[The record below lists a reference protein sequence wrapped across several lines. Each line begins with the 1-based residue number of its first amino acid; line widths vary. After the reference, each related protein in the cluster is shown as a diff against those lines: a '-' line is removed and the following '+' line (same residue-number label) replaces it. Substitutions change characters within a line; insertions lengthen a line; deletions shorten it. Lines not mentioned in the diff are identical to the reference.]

1 MIGVRRLAWRLWEPL
16 SDRAGRGYI
25 AGPDP
30 ADAVRLSRGLAV
42 RGFAATV
49 GFWNAPGAAV
59 DAVEARWR
67 EAVELL
73 ETDLDL
79 HVALKAPALGFDAA
93 RIEPLAAAAAAAG
106 ATVHLDAHW
115 PEATDRTLALAA
127 RLRAIAPV
135 RVALPARW
143 RRSVAD
149 AAFAAEHDL
158 EVRLIKGEWPHTEEP
173 DRDPREGFV
182 ELAERLAGSA
192 ARVGVATHDVPLADE
207 VLGVLTGAGTPA
219 ELELLF
225 GLPLNRHSLPARRR
239 GVGVRV
245 YVPFGTPFSPYTL
258 STVRTDRR
266 AVWWIARDLT
276 GLRPARWMLESDARR
291 AIRRREGAGR
301 AESAAGA
308 DPYRRTR

>member
-16 SDRAGRGYI
+16 SERAGRSYI
-25 AGPDP
+25 AGPAP
-30 ADAVRLSRGLAV
+30 TDAIRLARGLAA
-42 RGFAATV
+42 RGLGVTV
-49 GFWNAPGAAV
+49 GFWNAPGAALG
-59 DAVEARWR
+59 DVEARWR
-67 EAVELL
+67 ETVELL
-73 ETDLDL
+73 DDELDL
-79 HVALKAPALGFDAA
+79 HVALKAPALGFDPA

-127 RLRAIAPV
+127 RLRALAPV

-143 RRSVAD
+143 WRSVGD
-149 AAFAAEHDL
+149 AAFAVEHGL
-158 EVRLIKGEWPHTEEP
+158 EVRIVKGEWPQEDEP
-173 DRDPREGFV
+173 ERDAREGFV
-182 ELAERLAGSA
+182 DLAERLAGA
-192 ARVGVATHDVPLADE
+192 PVRVGVATHDVPLADE
-207 VLGVLTGAGTPA
+207 ALAALTGAGTPA

-225 GLPLNRHSLPARRR
+225 GLPLRRHSLPARRH

-276 GLRPARWMLESDARR
+276 GIRPARWRLESEARR
-291 AIRRREGAGR
+291 AYRRRGAGR
-301 AESAAGA
+301 AQGAAGA
-308 DPYRRTR
+308 DAYPRTR